1 MAQSKVN
8 GVIQKINYWIEHMPP
23 AAFSAAMAPGIIGVG
38 LALAGF
44 NGLSMAFC
52 IITTIVFVL
61 LFIALALRLIR
72 HRALLHQ
79 DALHPGKGFGF
90 FTIAAAA
97 NVLALALGLLN
108 LPTPSLIAS
117 VFGTLTWL
125 LLTYSLP
132 SGLVLH
138 ERPTPAI
145 ADANGSWFLWVVATQ
160 SVAGALVHHADR
172 GVLVGIVAAGTWLLG
187 CALYLLLV
195 TLVTLRMIRYTN
207 QAETLSPTYWIF
219 MGATAISVLTGSQLL
234 GLTNSG
240 DLPMWLQPNIAFIT
254 VSLLA
259 IGLWLIPML
268 VIFGFWRHVV
278 RRHPLVY
285 ETGLWAL
292 VFPIG
297 MLATAC
303 MSLGSYPGFGGLFL
317 LGEFTIWCAVASW
330 VGTAALWLAKVRPTA

>member
-1 MAQSKVN
+1 MLRSEN
-8 GVIQKINYWIEHMPP
+8 NRVIQRIAHWIEHMPP

-44 NGLSMAFC
+44 NSLSMAFC
-52 IITTIVFVL
+52 IITAVVFVL
-61 LFIALALRLIR
+61 LFAALSLRLFT
-72 HRALLHQ
+72 HRPLLHQ

-90 FTIAAAA
+90 FTIPAAA

-108 LPTPSLIAS
+108 LPTASLIAS
-117 VFGTLTWL
+117 VFGTLAWL
-125 LLTYSLP
+125 LLTYSIP
-132 SGLVLH
+132 AGLVLH

-145 ADANGSWFLWVVATQ
+145 ADANGSWFLWVVGTQ
-160 SVAGALVHHADR
+160 SVAGALVHHADQ
-172 GVLVGIVAAGTWLLG
+172 GIVVGIVAAGIWLLG
-187 CALYLLLV
+187 CSLYLLLV

-240 DLPMWLQPNIAFIT
+240 LLPAWLQPNIAFIT

-268 VIFGFWRHVV
+268 LIFGFWRHAV

-303 MSLGSYPGFGGLFL
+303 MSLGSLPGFSGLFL
-317 LGEFTIWCAVASW
+317 IGEFTIWCAVAAW